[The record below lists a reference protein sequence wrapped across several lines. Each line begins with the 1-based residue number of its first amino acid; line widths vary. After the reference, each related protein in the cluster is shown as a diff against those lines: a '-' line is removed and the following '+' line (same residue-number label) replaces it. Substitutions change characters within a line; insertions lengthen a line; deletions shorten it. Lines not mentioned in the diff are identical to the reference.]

1 MHDTPPPATE
11 GAAMTAGPD
20 TRCTKCG
27 RRLRNYSPDGLGP
40 KCRRK
45 VRKAGRS
52 EVIARRYKAHLV
64 EKAVELL
71 EQGGLIPLRE
81 SSKNVVFLAVSSD
94 GSTAYRTAVAACTC
108 PAGLRSKYDCKHRI
122 AAHVMALA
130 S

>member
-1 MHDTPPPATE
+1 MDAKPE
-11 GAAMTAGPD
+11 

-27 RRLRNYSPDGLGP
+27 RLLRNYSPDGLGS

-45 VRKAGRS
+45 VRKAGRAP
-52 EVIARRYKAHLV
+52 EIAHRYKAHLV

-71 EQGGLIPLRE
+71 EQGGLIPLRK
-81 SSKNVVFLAVSSD
+81 SSKNAVFLAVSSD
-94 GSTAYRTAVAACTC
+94 GSTAYRTAMAACTC
-108 PAGLRSKYDCKHRI
+108 PAGLRAKYDCKHRI

>member
-1 MHDTPPPATE
+1 MDT
-11 GAAMTAGPD
+11 MPD

-27 RRLRNYSPDGLGP
+27 RRLRKYSPDGMGE

-52 EVIARRYKAHLV
+52 EELAQYKPHLV

-71 EQGGLIPLRE
+71 EQGGVIPLRDTR
-81 SSKNVVFLAVSSD
+81 KNLVYLAVSSD
-94 GSTAYRTAVAACTC
+94 GTQAYRTARAACTC
-108 PAGLRSKYDCKHRI
+108 PGGLRAKYMCAHRI
-122 AAHVMALA
+122 AVHILALA